1 MYLHAQIEGI
11 FVSGRIITETVSG
24 YEVEFMDGDIPVQL
38 YFPKG
43 SAEIRAINSTPG

>member
-1 MYLHAQIEGI
+1 MYLHARIEGSI
-11 FVSGRIITETVSG
+11 VSGRIIAETSSG

-43 SAEIRAINSTPG
+43 SNEILAINSTPR